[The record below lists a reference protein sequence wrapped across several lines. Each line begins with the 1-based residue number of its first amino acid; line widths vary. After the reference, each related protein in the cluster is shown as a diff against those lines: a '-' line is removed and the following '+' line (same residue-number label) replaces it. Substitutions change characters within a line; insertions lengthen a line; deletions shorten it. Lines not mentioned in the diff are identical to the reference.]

1 MDKQLMKNK
10 LAAAIIVALGAT
22 SASALAAD
30 TRINGFASINA
41 GVMMD
46 EDTSLFGYSD
56 TISFKPESL
65 FALQIASD
73 LGDGLSATAQIM
85 SRGKNDYAA
94 EFEWAYVSYEIS
106 DSTQIN
112 AGKLRI
118 PFYRYSDFLDVG
130 YAYTW
135 ARPPQTVYNLAFSTF
150 DGLSIVNNHTIGD
163 WDSTVQA
170 VYGSYDGSVDL
181 VSDYDPASLE
191 NIFGVNWTLSYD
203 WFTARAVYMFADTSI
218 SFENEPFVDVDD
230 GTDTGTLVKTQALN
244 KAFDDF
250 GALLPEAKD
259 NLEVKDDFGS
269 FFGIGFSVD
278 YNNILIDAEFTKV
291 EVEDSI
297 VTTQEQHYV
306 SVGYR
311 FDSVTVYAITEHGE
325 KTNDDSYVSELPSLY
340 QAGYAGLLA
349 TQNEE
354 TDGLT
359 VGLRYNFHPSAAL
372 KVDYTTYDT
381 LAFDS
386 DIGTFESVESSALT
400 VGVSLVF

>member
-1 MDKQLMKNK
+1 MKNT
-10 LAAAIIVALGAT
+10 LAAAIVLALGAT
-22 SASALAAD
+22 SSLAQAAD

-85 SRGKNDYAA
+85 SRGENDYAA
-94 EFEWAYVSYEIS
+94 QFEWAYLSYEIS

-135 ARPPQTVYNLAFSTF
+135 ARPPQTVYNLVFSTF

-181 VSDYDPASLE
+181 LSDYDPATLTD
-191 NIFGVNWTLSYD
+191 IMGVNWTLSYD
-203 WFTARAVYMFADTSI
+203 WFTARAVYMFADTTI
-218 SFENEPFVDVDD
+218 SFENEPYVAVDD
-230 GTDTGTLVKTQALN
+230 GTGTDTFVDRQVLN
-244 KAFDDF
+244 YSIAAVSAS
-250 GALLPEAKD
+250 GLYQ
-259 NLEVKDDFGS
+259 EVADQLIVEDDFGS
-269 FFGIGFSVD
+269 FFGLGFSVD

-297 VTTQEQHYV
+297 VTTQEQYYV

-325 KTNDDSYVSELPSLY
+325 KTNDESYISKLPAIPAI
-340 QAGYAGLLA
+340 QVGFAQLLA

-354 TDGLT
+354 IDGLT
-359 VGLRYNFHPSAAL
+359 LGLRYNFHPSAAL
-372 KVDYTTYDT
+372 KVDYTTHDT
-381 LAFDS
+381 FSYNS

>member
-1 MDKQLMKNK
+1 MKNT

-94 EFEWAYVSYEIS
+94 EFEWAYLSYEIN

-130 YAYTW
+130 YAYPW
-135 ARPPQTVYNLAFSTF
+135 ARPPQTVYNLVFSTF

-181 VSDYDPASLE
+181 LSDYDPATLTDMM
-191 NIFGVNWTLSYD
+191 GVNWTVSYD
-203 WFTARAVYMFADTSI
+203 WFTARAVYMFTDTSI
-218 SFENEPFVDVDD
+218 SFENEPYVSVDD
-230 GTDTGTLVKTQALN
+230 GTGTDTFVDRQVLN
-244 KAFDDF
+244 YSIAAVSASGVFQ
-250 GALLPEAKD
+250 
-259 NLEVKDDFGS
+259 EVADQLIVEDDFGS
-269 FFGIGFSVD
+269 FFGLGFSVD

-291 EVEDSI
+291 EVEESI
-297 VTTQEQHYV
+297 VATQEQYYV

-325 KTNDDSYVSELPSLY
+325 KTNDESYISKLPAIPAI
-340 QAGYAGLLA
+340 QVGFAQLLA

-354 TDGLT
+354 IDGLT
-359 VGLRYNFHPSAAL
+359 LGLRYNFHPSAAL
-372 KVDYTTYDT
+372 KVDYTTHDT
-381 LAFDS
+381 LAYNS

>member
-1 MDKQLMKNK
+1 MKK
-10 LAAAIIVALGAT
+10 ILATAILLALGAT
-22 SASALAAD
+22 SAFAD

-56 TISFKPESL
+56 QISFKPESL
-65 FALQIASD
+65 FALQLSSD

-85 SRGKNDYAA
+85 ARGKDDYQT
-94 EFEWAYVSYEIS
+94 EFEWAYLSYEIS

-135 ARPPQTVYNLAFSTF
+135 ARPPQTVYNLVFSTF

-191 NIFGVNWTLSYD
+191 NIFGVNWTLTYD

-218 SFENEPFVDVDD
+218 SFENETTVGVDD
-230 GTDTGTLVKTQALN
+230 GTGTLVDTQLLN
-244 KAFDDF
+244 TSIDAVGGFF
-250 GALLPEAKD
+250 PEVAD
-259 NLEVKDDFGS
+259 QLIVEDDFGS
-269 FFGIGFSVD
+269 FFGLGFSVD
-278 YNNILIDAEFTKV
+278 YNNILVDAEFTKV
-291 EVEDSI
+291 EVEESI
-297 VTTQEQHYV
+297 VSTQEQYYV

-311 FDSVTVYAITEHGE
+311 FDSVTVYAITEHSE
-325 KTNDDSYVSELPSLY
+325 AENDDSYVSKLPAIPAI
-340 QAGYAGLLA
+340 QQGFTQLLQS
-349 TQNEE
+349 QNEE
-354 TDGLT
+354 IDGLT
-359 VGLRYNFHPSAAL
+359 LGLRYNFHPAAAL

-381 LAFDS
+381 LVPS
-386 DIGTFESVESSALT
+386 VSSESVESSALS
-400 VGVSLVF
+400 VGVNLVF